1 MGKMSGYFEA
11 QREKMRIYFEEQQ
24 RKAVEEAVQKAVQK
38 AEARAAKVEARAAKA
53 EAKAEKKAQENIAL
67 RLIQLG
73 KDTLDDIAECTGL
86 TLRRVK
92 TLARA
97 ASA

>member
-1 MGKMSGYFEA
+1 MGKMSS
-11 QREKMRIYFEEQQ
+11 YFEEQQ

-38 AEARAAKVEARAAKA
+38 AEARAAKA